1 MRGDGGTPRG
11 LRAQQTNSREAGG
24 TTSNPSCQTQPANAQ
39 LKRRRSQHQAPMP
52 LRPADQYKTIRR
64 AKTNRQKTRRTAA
77 EPNKS
82 DAPSKIPARY
92 QRKVDKAKQNPLQ
105 SRTAIKTIQHHPI
118 IKPSNTIQSPKPS
131 NTIQLSNYLTPSNHL
146 TFQHHPNIKLYNPTN
161 HPIQLT
167 NQTIQPSYY
176 TIQLTIQSNQ
186 PIKLSNYQT
195 IELTTQLTI

>member
-24 TTSNPSCQTQPANAQ
+24 TTSNPSRQTQPANAQ

-64 AKTNRQKTRRTAA
+64 AKTNRRKTRRTAA

-92 QRKVDKAKQNPLQ
+92 QRKATKAKQIRCSNEPP
-105 SRTAIKTIQHHPI
+105 SKSNHPTIELP
-118 IKPSNTIQSPKPS
+118 KPSNTIQS
-131 NTIQLSNYLTPSNHL
+131 SNHL
-146 TFQHHPNIKLYNPTN
+146 TPSIS
-161 HPIQLT
+161 I
-167 NQTIQPSYY
+167 NQSN
-176 TIQLTIQSNQ
+176 QSNQ
-186 PIKLSNYQT
+186 P
-195 IELTTQLTI
+195 TTQSTNPINQLINRSNQPINQPIQSTNQPLKQPIIQSTNQPSIQ